1 MLKDIDFKRVTDMA
15 MAIVPEKMEDGIIW
29 NTFLI
34 NMGENT
40 MQSVLVNVRGYG
52 EIENKTIKTSQM
64 RYFFDEVAPKSFVK
78 VEDLLDDLLPLN
90 NEYWVSFSRNNYLFD
105 KKYVFVPETI
115 TLENLVHVPVMNK
128 EGVLII

>member
-78 VEDLLDDLLPLN
+78 VEDLLEDLLSLN
-90 NEYWVSFSRNNYLFD
+90 NEYWVSF
-105 KKYVFVPETI
+105 PETI
-115 TLENLVHVPVMNK
+115 IY
-128 EGVLII
+128 LIKNTFSCRKQLRSKIWYMSL

>member
-52 EIENKTIKTSQM
+52 EIENKTIKN
-64 RYFFDEVAPKSFVK
+64 FANA
-78 VEDLLDDLLPLN
+78 LL
-90 NEYWVSFSRNNYLFD
+90 F
-105 KKYVFVPETI
+105 
-115 TLENLVHVPVMNK
+115 
-128 EGVLII
+128 